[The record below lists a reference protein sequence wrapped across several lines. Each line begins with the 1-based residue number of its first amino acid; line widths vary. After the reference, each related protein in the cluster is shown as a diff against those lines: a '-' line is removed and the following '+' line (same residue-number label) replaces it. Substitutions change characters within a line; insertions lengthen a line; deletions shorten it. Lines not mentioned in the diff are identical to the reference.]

1 MRIRDIIEQHKS
13 LERLDALNILALA
26 LSLRKEEVF
35 INLDRDI
42 DEETS
47 LRIAG
52 LFRDRGR
59 GKPLAYIA
67 KNKEFYSE
75 NFYVDEGVLV
85 PRPET
90 EILVEEA
97 LELIANKPEMSC
109 LLDMGTGSGAIGLTL
124 AKKTQKHV
132 ICADISLEA
141 LHVAHRNS
149 ENLGVLGLTRFV
161 CSDLFN
167 GIRRLKF
174 DMILANLPY
183 VASEEWDNLMADV
196 RDYEPRKAL
205 DGGTEGIAIYE
216 RFIEELP
223 QHLKEHG
230 YVLCE
235 VGGCEQANK
244 IREMFRAIGLN
255 VVVKKDLAG
264 NERVLTG
271 SWISLS

>member
-1 MRIRDIIEQHKS
+1 LRIRDIIEQHKS
-13 LERLDALNILALA
+13 IERLDAVNILALA
-26 LSLRKEEVF
+26 LSMRKEEVF

-42 DEETS
+42 DEEACLRTKS
-47 LRIAG
+47 LFA
-52 LFRDRGR
+52 DREK
-59 GKPLAYIA
+59 GKPFAYIA
-67 KNKEFYSE
+67 KSKEFFSE
-75 NFYVDEGVLV
+75 SFYVDKGVLI

-97 LELIANKPEMSC
+97 LELIANNPEMSC

-124 AKKTQKHV
+124 AKKTQKYV
-132 ICADISLEA
+132 VCADISLEA
-141 LHVAHRNS
+141 LHIAQRNS

-167 GIRRLKF
+167 GICRLKF

-183 VASEEWDNLMADV
+183 VAAEEWDNLMTDV

-205 DGGTEGIAIYE
+205 DGGTEGLAIYK
-216 RFIEELP
+216 RFIKELP

-264 NERVLTG
+264 NERVLIG